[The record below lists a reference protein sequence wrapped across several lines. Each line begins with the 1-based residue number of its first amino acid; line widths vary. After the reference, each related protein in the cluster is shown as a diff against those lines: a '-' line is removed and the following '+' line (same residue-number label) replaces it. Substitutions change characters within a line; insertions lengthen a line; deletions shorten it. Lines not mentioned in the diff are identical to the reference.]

1 MAFNPDNQQL
11 LSLSVSEGTDYFV
24 REKNLNYLMYT
35 TAVGTGIGGTIGG
48 ANRIYTNTA
57 KTNSRQGFRFDIS
70 DTKDAVI
77 VGDKVVLTVS
87 EAGSP
92 LPSTQTYDVIKV
104 ITPEIQKKS
113 GQYVSFQNIKS
124 TPISVKT
131 PQTNRTYEF
140 DISINITDITS

>member
-24 REKNLNYLMYT
+24 RKNLNYLMYT

-57 KTNSRQGFRFDIS
+57 KPIPDKGLDLIS
-70 DTKDAVI
+70 VTPKMRVI